1 MQPATIRILREE
13 HSALAALLRS
23 IGLLLKQSR
32 REGSL
37 PDFAALRAM
46 LFYIDE
52 FPEKRHHPKESE
64 LLFAKLRARAPRAR
78 ELLDQLDAEHAKGE
92 RLIRE
97 LHRALLAFEMLGEPR
112 RLEFE
117 TTAEAYTRFY
127 LAHMA
132 QEEQEVL
139 PLALQALST
148 ADWADLDE
156 AFLSNKDPLTGHA
169 PEADYRALF
178 TRIVNTVPAPIGL
191 GS

>member
-1 MQPATIRILREE
+1 MQPATVRVLREE
-13 HSALAALLRS
+13 HAALAALLRS

-32 REGSL
+32 RDGSL

-64 LLFAKLRARAPRAR
+64 LLFAKLRARAPRSR
-78 ELLDQLDAEHAKGE
+78 ELLNELDAEHTRGE

-97 LHRALLAFEMLGEPR
+97 LHRTLLGFEMLGEPR
-112 RLEFE
+112 RAEFE
-117 TTAEAYTRFY
+117 ATADAYARFY

-132 QEEQEVL
+132 KEEQEVL
-139 PLALQALST
+139 PLALQALT
-148 ADWADLDE
+148 AADWADLDE
-156 AFLSNKDPLTGHA
+156 AFLSNKDPLTGHE

-178 TRIVNTVPAPIGL
+178 TRIVNTVPAPVGL
-191 GS
+191 GA